1 MFERNVGGADR
12 IARGIFGAVLVV
24 VAVGA
29 LLAGRRSTAVV
40 AGLGSAGL
48 LFNFATGHC
57 GMNKLLG
64 IDTCSRE

>member
-1 MFERNVGGADR
+1 MFEQNVGGADR

-29 LLAGRRSTAVV
+29 FLAGRRSAALA
-40 AGLGSAGL
+40 AGIASAGL
-48 LFNFATGHC
+48 LFNFVTGRC